1 MTVARHDRYREVVT
15 QDSSDSEAHPH
26 PPTGGVGN
34 PPAPRTR
41 RVERWVFWPAAV
53 VVLAFSG
60 FAILAPAAAEA
71 MFTTI
76 QATIV
81 NAFNWYYVLIAAFFV
96 AFALVMGFSRFGDI
110 KLGRDDDKPEFSV
123 GAWFSLLFAAGM
135 GIGLVFYGV
144 SEPLRH
150 YVDPRPGVSGT
161 PPQLAQ
167 QVSCRRTCTGA
178 CRPGPSTSW
187 WASGWPVPSIA
198 VAGRS
203 RCAGRLSRCS
213 AASGSRASRG
223 KHNRASERGWIAPA
237 PTRRDRRRASGGVS
251 TRE

>member
-144 SEPLRH
+144 SEPLSH
-150 YVDPRPGVSGT
+150 YVDPRPGASGT

-167 QVSCRRTCTGA
+167 QALLQTYLHWGVQAWSIYVVVGLGLACAIHRR
-178 CRPGPSTSW
+178 CRPISVRWTLE
-187 WASGWPVPSIA
+187 PVLGRKRVEG
-198 VAGRS
+198 VAWQ
-203 RCAGRLSRCS
+203 A
-213 AASGSRASRG
+213 
-223 KHNRASERGWIAPA
+223 
-237 PTRRDRRRASGGVS
+237 
-251 TRE
+251 